1 MYHHSPI
8 LYGLC
13 LGHMVEYL
21 RKPINL
27 TIQPSISI
35 LSTLVQL
42 LSVVLWKAVQQ
53 LKDGPGIGLHQ
64 ERPLPTI
71 FLSKLTKKRWESGN
85 ICFILMVGFREYPH
99 YLIKKSGNI
108 SDFLQTFPAN
118 LHKTLNGL
126 WTLYR
131 ENTEAEKTKHVT
143 PPKTN
148 IYPLKNAGTGR

>member
-1 MYHHSPI
+1 MSVHEEVIEPSKISRVENVGSLGGGKKTHVPPFTDPI
-8 LYGLC
+8 NGLC
-13 LGHMVEYL
+13 LGHMREYL

-85 ICFILMVGFREYPH
+85 ICFIPMVGC
-99 YLIKKSGNI
+99 
-108 SDFLQTFPAN
+108 
-118 LHKTLNGL
+118 
-126 WTLYR
+126 
-131 ENTEAEKTKHVT
+131 
-143 PPKTN
+143 
-148 IYPLKNAGTGR
+148 